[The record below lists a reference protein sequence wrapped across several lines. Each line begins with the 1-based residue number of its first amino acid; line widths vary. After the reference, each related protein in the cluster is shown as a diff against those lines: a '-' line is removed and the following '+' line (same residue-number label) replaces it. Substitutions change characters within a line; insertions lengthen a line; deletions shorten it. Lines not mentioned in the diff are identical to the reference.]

1 MKFAWLGGLYLALS
15 TTDAWAYLDPGTGSI
30 LIQGLIAAMATGLFA
45 FRSKLVQIK
54 SMFARRSD
62 VSDVN
67 SDKN

>member
-1 MKFAWLGGLYLALS
+1 MKLAWLAGSYLMLS
-15 TTDAWAYLDPGTGSI
+15 TVDAWAYLDPCTGSF

-54 SMFARRSD
+54 AMFAPKGD
-62 VSDVN
+62 VNNVN

>member
-1 MKFAWLGGLYLALS
+1 MKRACLAGSYLLLW
-15 TTDAWAYLDPGTGSI
+15 TVDAWAYLDPGTGSI

-54 SMFARRSD
+54 AMFAPKGD
-62 VSDVN
+62 VGDVN